1 MVENFEELMDEN
13 SFSFN
18 HGVDIENDGGSYLE
32 RKESSY
38 LERRESNTSMY
49 SDREGI
55 VREPLLKSRINTT
68 SQIAIVGANV
78 CPIES
83 LDYEYELNFAT
94 VSNFL
99 S

>member
-32 RKESSY
+32 R
-38 LERRESNTSMY
+38 RESNTSMY
-49 SDREGI
+49 SDREGV

-94 VSNFL
+94 VSNFFVIVL
-99 S
+99 PVVI